1 MQSKCYLVWEGI
13 APVSG
18 YCNQFKAT
26 YFLKNGSEATK
37 LFSEKKIEYLWNAL
51 INFQPTRA

>member
-1 MQSKCYLVWEGI
+1 LVWEGI

-26 YFLKNGSEATK
+26 YHVKNGEEATK
-37 LFSEKKIEYLWNAL
+37 LFVEKKLDHLWNAL
-51 INFQPTRA
+51 VNF